1 MIKYLILLKIRN
13 MLDINVGLLQW
24 FVDFLN
30 KTSSSAV
37 TRANK
42 FAFKSENML
51 NQGKAGEL
59 HKPVIRNFKK

>member
-1 MIKYLILLKIRN
+1 

-24 FVDFLN
+24 FVNFLN

-42 FAFKSENML
+42 FDFKSENML
-51 NQGKAGEL
+51 NQRKAGEL